1 MAAAAPFSKI
11 GSFLVFSRTTIYSG
25 EVSDVMEKYFCVA
38 STHKKTS
45 FFKKLNEDNNG

>member
-25 EVSDVMEKYFCVA
+25 EVSDVMEKYCCVA
-38 STHKKTS
+38 STQKTS